1 MSRMKNHEDRV
12 ALISYL
18 ENKYS
23 KKLTK
28 LQTNKPSK
36 NEGWPLLHGM
46 KIRKNEYLDFEA

>member
-18 ENKYS
+18 ENQYS

-28 LQTNKPSK
+28 LYRNKLTQTKS
-36 NEGWPLLHGM
+36 WPTLQGM
-46 KIRKNEYLDFEA
+46 KIRKNEYLGFEA